1 MAANNDEPLFFISY
15 CPVVTGPVK
24 RVLKGISMLQ
34 NAHRRSERNSLSTRA
49 EPIIPDSLGPQF
61 TLARSYLRTEPEQ
74 TRRNR
79 GDQCRTSARYAE
91 ITNR

>member
-1 MAANNDEPLFFISY
+1 MDHQSIKYPKQIEIDHANLRAPFHGSGICAMAANNDEPLFFISY

-49 EPIIPDSLGPQF
+49 EPLNLTLMGPN
-61 TLARSYLRTEPEQ
+61 LR
-74 TRRNR
+74 
-79 GDQCRTSARYAE
+79 
-91 ITNR
+91 

>member
-49 EPIIPDSLGPQF
+49 EPLNLTLMGPN
-61 TLARSYLRTEPEQ
+61 LR
-74 TRRNR
+74 
-79 GDQCRTSARYAE
+79 
-91 ITNR
+91 